1 MVESVGVR
9 KNEIAKWVGI
19 SSAVLAI
26 CQCVMAVPWGA
37 LSDRVGRKYTI
48 LMGLTST
55 MLFSLMFGFS
65 KSLVTL
71 LIARAFL
78 GLMNGNVGIIRTMVA
93 EMIYDKSLQPRAF
106 SIMPLVWTIGSIFG
120 PAFGGALANPAVRHP
135 EIFGNWEI
143 FRKYPYAL
151 PNILAALFFIVG
163 ITTGVLFLD
172 VGQFSHCLMKEN
184 KKLTQTTGN
193 TGIPKRQG
201 RLRPSPRPIPDRLLH
216 RTQETATPGS

>member
-19 SSAVLAI
+19 SSAVLAS

-37 LSDRVGRKYTI
+37 LSDRMGRKYTI

-71 LIARAFL
+71 LVARAFL

-93 EMIYDKSLQPRAF
+93 EMISDKSLQPRAF

-120 PAFGGALANPAVRHP
+120 PAFGGALANPAVKHP
-135 EIFGNWEI
+135 EIFGDWEI

-172 VGQFSHCLMKEN
+172 VGGPWPETKEN
-184 KKLTQTTGN
+184 KEAD
-193 TGIPKRQG
+193 
-201 RLRPSPRPIPDRLLH
+201 RLRKPWHPEKTRS
-216 RTQETATPGS
+216 TTAESSVNS